1 MNTMKFLLGLLLVV
15 GVVQAQT
22 ITVKNWRSDSRIL
35 EVRAVYASVNTLI
48 AKKRLKLESQ
58 NFGYCPSWDS
68 ERSKFTALNGV
79 VRRYIK
85 AGGSEDSAV
94 TLEHTYDARG
104 QLRFV
109 LVTAGA
115 VNDTHL
121 ELRFYFDAAGKRV
134 WLDRRQTGPGYTFAD
149 ADFVRE
155 MVWNPRKAF
164 VASPPCK

>member
-1 MNTMKFLLGLLLVV
+1 MDSMKYFLGLLLLF

-22 ITVKNWRSDSRIL
+22 ITVKNWRSDPRIL
-35 EVRAVYASVNTLI
+35 EVRGIYAAVNALV
-48 AKKRLKLESQ
+48 AKKLLKLEQ
-58 NFGYCPSWDS
+58 KKFEYCPSWDL
-68 ERSKFTALNGV
+68 ERSKLMADGV

-94 TLEHTYDARG
+94 TLEHTYDTRG
-104 QLRFV
+104 RLRFV
-109 LVTAGA
+109 LVKAGA

-155 MVWNPRKAF
+155 MVWVPKTAF
-164 VASPPCK
+164 LAAAPC

>member
-1 MNTMKFLLGLLLVV
+1 MNAMKFLFGLLLLV

-22 ITVKNWRSDSRIL
+22 ITVKNWRSDPRIL
-35 EVRAVYASVNTLI
+35 EVRGIYAAVNTLI
-48 AKKRLKLESQ
+48 AKKLLKLEQ
-58 NFGYCPSWDS
+58 KKFGYCPSWDL
-68 ERSKFTALNGV
+68 ERSKFTAANGL

-94 TLEHTYDARG
+94 TFEHTYDARG
-104 QLRFV
+104 RLRFV
-109 LVTAGA
+109 LVKAGA

-121 ELRFYFDAAGKRV
+121 ELRFYFDVTGRRV

-155 MVWNPRKAF
+155 MVWNPKKAF
-164 VASPPCK
+164 VAAAPC

>member
-1 MNTMKFLLGLLLVV
+1 M
-15 GVVQAQT
+15 VQAQT
-22 ITVKNWRSDSRIL
+22 ITVKNWRSDPRIIK
-35 EVRAVYASVNTLI
+35 VRAVYAAVNALA
-48 AKKRLKLESQ
+48 AKKLLKLERQ
-58 NFGYCPSWDS
+58 NFEYCPSWDL
-68 ERSKFTALNGV
+68 ERSKFTAANGV

-94 TLEHTYDARG
+94 TFEHTYDAQGR
-104 QLRFV
+104 LRFV

-121 ELRFYFDAAGKRV
+121 ELRCYFDAAGRRV

-155 MVWNPRKAF
+155 MVWQPKKAF
-164 VASPPCK
+164 VVASPC

>member
-1 MNTMKFLLGLLLVV
+1 MSAMKFLLGLLLLV

-22 ITVKNWRSDSRIL
+22 ITVKNWRNDPRIL
-35 EVRAVYASVNTLI
+35 EVRAIYAVVNKLV
-48 AKKRLKLESQ
+48 ASKKLKLETQ
-58 NFGYCPSWDS
+58 NFGYCPSWDL
-68 ERSKFTALNGV
+68 ERSKFTADGV

-94 TLEHTYDARG
+94 TLEHTYDVRG
-104 QLRFV
+104 RLRFV
-109 LVTAGA
+109 LVKAGA

-121 ELRFYFDAAGKRV
+121 ELRFYFDAAGRRV

-155 MVWNPRKAF
+155 MVWQPKKAF
-164 VASPPCK
+164 VAAPPC

>member
-1 MNTMKFLLGLLLVV
+1 MRFFLGLLLLV

-22 ITVKNWRSDSRIL
+22 ITAKNWRNDPRIF

-48 AKKRLKLESQ
+48 AKKLLKLEQ
-58 NFGYCPSWDS
+58 KKFGYCPSWDL
-68 ERSKFTALNGV
+68 ERSKFSNASGV

-85 AGGSEDSAV
+85 AGGSDDSAV

-115 VNDTHL
+115 INDTHL
-121 ELRFYFDAAGKRV
+121 KSRFYFDALKKLV
-134 WLDRRQTGPGYTFAD
+134 WVDRRQTGPGYTFFD
-149 ADFVRE
+149 QDFINE
-155 MVWNPRKAF
+155 MVWNPKKAF
-164 VASPPCK
+164 VAVSPCK

>member
-1 MNTMKFLLGLLLVV
+1 MKFFLGSLLLV

-22 ITVKNWRSDSRIL
+22 ITVSNWRSDPRIL
-35 EVRAVYASVNTLI
+35 EVRAVYATVNTLI
-48 AKKRLKLESQ
+48 ARKRLKLERQ
-58 NFGYCPSWDS
+58 RFGYCPSWDL
-68 ERSKFTALNGV
+68 ERSKFSDASGV

-94 TLEHTYDARG
+94 TFEHTYDAQSR
-104 QLRFV
+104 LRFV
-109 LVTAGA
+109 LVKAGA

-155 MVWNPRKAF
+155 MVWNPKKAF
-164 VASPPCK
+164 VAAPPC

>member
-1 MNTMKFLLGLLLVV
+1 MNAMKFLLGLLLLF

-22 ITVKNWRSDSRIL
+22 ITVKNWRSDPRIL
-35 EVRAVYASVNTLI
+35 EVRAIYVTVNTLV
-48 AKKRLKLESQ
+48 AKKLLKLEQ
-58 NFGYCPSWDS
+58 QKFGYCPSWDL
-68 ERSKFTALNGV
+68 ERSKFTAANGV

-94 TLEHTYDARG
+94 TFEHTYDARG
-104 QLRFV
+104 RLRFV
-109 LVTAGA
+109 LVKAGA

-121 ELRFYFDAAGKRV
+121 ELRFYFDSAGKRV

-155 MVWNPRKAF
+155 MVWQPEKAF
-164 VASPPCK
+164 VAAPPC

>member
-1 MNTMKFLLGLLLVV
+1 MNTMKYFLGLLLLV

-22 ITVKNWRSDSRIL
+22 ITAKNWRSDPRIL
-35 EVRAVYASVNTLI
+35 EVRGIYAAVNTLI
-48 AKKRLKLESQ
+48 AKKLLKLEQ
-58 NFGYCPSWDS
+58 KKFGYCPSWDL
-68 ERSKFTALNGV
+68 ERSKFTAANGV

-85 AGGSEDSAV
+85 AGGSDDSAV
-94 TLEHTYDARG
+94 TFEHTYDDKGR
-104 QLRFV
+104 LRFV

-149 ADFVRE
+149 ADFIRE
-155 MVWNPRKAF
+155 MVWNPKKAF
-164 VASPPCK
+164 AGAAPC